1 MGYTLSLIIIH
12 SFCISRIADGSG
24 ADDTG
29 ADRLACKIA
38 KRNKKE
44 RTAESERET
53 ALDQLLEG
61 MGGRSALLND
71 SDTKKMTTEGEIAA
85 IWRKPGRHHSTTH
98 SKCQN
103 KKSVGNED
111 SKGVVKK
118 KQKMFHNEKQDG
130 NKSIDGVPDGGAK
143 GNTFELHPVKKVHT
157 KKKVIHDSS
166 GFRLFK

>member
-12 SFCISRIADGSG
+12 SLCVSRIADGSG

-71 SDTKKMTTEGEIAA
+71 SDTKMTTEGEIAA
-85 IWRKPGRHHSTTH
+85 IWRKHGRHHSTTH

-103 KKSVGNED
+103 KKSVRNED
-111 SKGVVKK
+111 SKGGVVKK

-130 NKSIDGVPDGGAK
+130 NKSIDGIPDGGAK
-143 GNTFELHPVKKVHT
+143 GNTFELHAP
-157 KKKVIHDSS
+157 S
-166 GFRLFK
+166 